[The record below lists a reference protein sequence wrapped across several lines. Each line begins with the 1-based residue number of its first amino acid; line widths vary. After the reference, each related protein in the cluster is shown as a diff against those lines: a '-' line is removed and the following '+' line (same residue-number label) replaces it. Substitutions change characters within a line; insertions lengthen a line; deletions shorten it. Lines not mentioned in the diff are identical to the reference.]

1 MFCATNISV
10 QNKMSQNQ
18 QIKNKKKYPKNLKKK
33 AEMSQNQ
40 KIKK

>member
-18 QIKNKKKYPKNLKKK
+18 QINNKKKYPKKFKKT
-33 AEMSQNQ
+33 EMSQNQ
-40 KIKK
+40 QIKK